1 MNAPSP
7 ASVPASPSTTTGD
20 PVEAPSLDLDRR
32 RALSALGLVGLAG
45 LGALASQASAQQGAP
60 APVPASTSRLPEAL
74 RAVMGW
80 DAAKFEYVLP
90 KLPYAY
96 AALEPHLDA
105 QTMEIHHSKH
115 HQAYVTGLN
124 KALAE
129 LAKARAASDFALV
142 KHWSREVGFHGG
154 GHVNHCLFWHT
165 MAAPRDAGGTGGGE
179 PTGPLASALTRD
191 FGSVEAFRK
200 HFEAAA
206 IAVEASGWAWLVLD
220 PVSGRLLVQ
229 QMEKQQNLLVT
240 GAVPLLGVDVWEHAY
255 YLRYQNKRADYVKA
269 WWNVVNWPAVAA
281 LFEMHPAS

>member
-1 MNAPSP
+1 
-7 ASVPASPSTTTGD
+7 
-20 PVEAPSLDLDRR
+20 
-32 RALSALGLVGLAG
+32 
-45 LGALASQASAQQGAP
+45 
-60 APVPASTSRLPEAL
+60 
-74 RAVMGW
+74 
-80 DAAKFEYVLP
+80 
-90 KLPYAY
+90 
-96 AALEPHLDA
+96 
-105 QTMEIHHSKH
+105 MEIHHSKH

-165 MAAPRDAGGTGGGE
+165 MSAPLDNSGQGGGE
-179 PTGPLASALTRD
+179 PTGALASALARD

-220 PVSGRLLVQ
+220 TVSGRLLVQ

-281 LFEMHPAS
+281 LFEMHPA